1 MVGKFAPNSSLLTRG
16 LVKYVPGRGYFRS
29 APPQN
34 GEKFVTSPRKKG
46 VGGGGGKQLS
56 ESNSAAEEDDGG
68 DRGRVR
74 SVWPYRIG
82 GQD

>member
-1 MVGKFAPNSSLLTRG
+1 MSPVGAIFVPLPPKTGRNLLHRRG
-16 LVKYVPGRGYFRS
+16 R
-29 APPQN
+29 
-34 GEKFVTSPRKKG
+34 KG

-56 ESNSAAEEDDGG
+56 ESHSAAEEDDGG